1 MNILAIGAH
10 FDDIELG
17 CGGTLA
23 KHIKNGDKVYV
34 FVATRSGFSDHRGK
48 LVRSNEVAMKEGKNA
63 MQKLGIKNLI
73 QGNFE
78 TLKIEFNEELNK
90 EIINIV
96 NKYKINTV
104 YTHWDGDI
112 HHDHQVVAKS
122 TLHAC
127 RHVKNILMYRSNWYQ
142 SSQIFNANYY
152 VDITNFWKLKKNS
165 ILCHKSE
172 MQRTNKKWIDF
183 FYNEAKN
190 AGQKI
195 GVKFAEVFQVIK
207 VLK

>member
-1 MNILAIGAH
+1 
-10 FDDIELG
+10 
-17 CGGTLA
+17 
-23 KHIKNGDKVYV
+23 
-34 FVATRSGFSDHRGK
+34 
-48 LVRSNEVAMKEGKNA
+48 
-63 MQKLGIKNLI
+63 MQVEFPMQNLRLGIKNLI

-152 VDITNFWKLKKNS
+152 VDITGKHFDKKIEELKIELSGN
-165 ILCHKSE
+165 
-172 MQRTNKKWIDF
+172 M
-183 FYNEAKN
+183 
-190 AGQKI
+190 
-195 GVKFAEVFQVIK
+195 
-207 VLK
+207 